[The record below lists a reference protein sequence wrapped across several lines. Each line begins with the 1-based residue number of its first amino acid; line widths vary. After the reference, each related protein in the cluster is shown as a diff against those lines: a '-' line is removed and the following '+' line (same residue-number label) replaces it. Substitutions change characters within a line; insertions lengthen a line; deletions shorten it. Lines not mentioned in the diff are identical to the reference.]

1 MKPISQH
8 KMKTIAVLNHKGGVG
23 KTTTSVNLAAG
34 LASLGKRTLAIDLDG
49 QANLSYNLRCAQNP
63 DTIYHALR
71 GDIDHL
77 PIVQVD
83 ESGLLYAV
91 PSHLDLGA
99 IEMEVVN
106 EPGKEYFLR
115 DLIDEV
121 KWDFDYVIIDCPPA
135 LGFLAFNALTA
146 ATDVLIPVEA
156 DGFAVKGTIKVREL
170 IGKIQ
175 KRINPS
181 LKVLGLL
188 ITKYD
193 QRKNLNKEVASALQ
207 RNETTSVIPTI
218 IRTNVSLSEASLKQ
232 QTIFEYAPKS
242 AGAED
247 YLQLSKSIINDNE

>member
-1 MKPISQH
+1 
-8 KMKTIAVLNHKGGVG
+8 MKTIAVLNHKGGVG
-23 KTTTSVNLAAG
+23 KTTTAVNLSAG

-49 QANLSYNLRCAQNP
+49 QANLSYNLRCDKHP

-77 PIVQVD
+77 PIVPVD
-83 ESGLLYAV
+83 ASGLLYAV

-115 DLIDEV
+115 DLIDGV
-121 KWDFDYVIIDCPPA
+121 KEEFDYVIIDCPPA

-146 ATDVLIPVEA
+146 ATDVLIPTEA

-181 LKVLGLL
+181 LRVLGLL
-188 ITKYD
+188 LTKYD
-193 QRKNLNKEVASALQ
+193 QRKNLNKEVSRALE
-207 RNETTSVIPTI
+207 RDESTRVIETI
-218 IRTNVSLSEASLKQ
+218 IRTNVSLSEASLKR

-242 AGAED
+242 VGAED
-247 YLQLSKSIINDNE
+247 YLALSQLIIKNNE